1 MYQETYKLCAK
12 QIFFFGFFPSHL
24 INNTIL
30 FETDH
35 VFPLSCFHQRWKHCL
50 RHFYL
55 RIILVSL
62 TGKYHQHGIM
72 EPQSIS
78 ATLNRQ
84 KMYRKLDRI
93 LMILSGLWEKKII
106 YRLSLFVCTSSNQY
120 IKVCSFFVTHS
131 NNGVASCSKSFTT

>member
-1 MYQETYKLCAK
+1 MHKHCVNQFDLCIK
-12 QIFFFGFFPSHL
+12 KPINSVLNRYFFCFLFPSHS

-35 VFPLSCFHQRWKHCL
+35 VFPLSCINQRWKHCL

-55 RIILVSL
+55 CIILVSL

-84 KMYRKLDRI
+84 TMYRKLDRI
-93 LMILSGLWEKKII
+93 LMILSGL
-106 YRLSLFVCTSSNQY
+106 
-120 IKVCSFFVTHS
+120 
-131 NNGVASCSKSFTT
+131 

>member
-50 RHFYL
+50 HHFYL

-93 LMILSGLWEKKII
+93 LMTLSGLWEKKNN
-106 YRLSLFVCTSSNQY
+106 LSAFPFCLHLQQSIY
-120 IKVCSFFVTHS
+120 IKVCSRL
-131 NNGVASCSKSFTT
+131 K